1 MNSFQNNKW
10 KLILA
15 ALGVVIVGFSL
26 IYTNHIVEKM
36 KEEERKKATIWGM
49 TIGEVFKDRS
59 NMTYLLDVLRLTS
72 SIPAILTDEN
82 GKIEDW
88 NNLNENKVANEAYMQ
103 SQLDLMKR
111 QHDPIIIEDKGLKQ
125 YIYRKNSA
133 LLTMLTYF
141 PVVQFLLI
149 IAFVIMGYLAL
160 NQARKAEQNRVW
172 VGMAKETAHQLGTPI
187 TSLVAWI
194 EHLKFLTA
202 ENEDVQ
208 DVLFEFRN
216 DLGRLELI
224 AERFSKI
231 GSIPEL
237 KESDLHEMV
246 LRSFDYMAK
255 RAPRRVNFIAPEAPE
270 NPLIAKINGPLFDW
284 VLENLLKNALDA
296 LEGKGE
302 VSAEL
307 FEDQEFLYVDI
318 ADTGKGIPA
327 NNLKTVFQ
335 PGFTTKKRGWGL
347 GLSLTKRIVENY
359 HSGKIF
365 VKESTVNQGTIFRI
379 QLPKTLNS

>member
-1 MNSFQNNKW
+1 
-10 KLILA
+10 
-15 ALGVVIVGFSL
+15 
-26 IYTNHIVEKM
+26 
-36 KEEERKKATIWGM
+36 
-49 TIGEVFKDRS
+49 KDRS
-59 NMTYLLDVLRLTS
+59 NLTFISEILILTS
-72 SIPAILTDEN
+72 TIPTIITDE
-82 GKIEDW
+82 GEKIETW
-88 NNLNENKVANEAYMQ
+88 SNLNEKKINNKAYMAK
-103 SQLDLMKR
+103 QLAIMKK

-125 YIYRKNSA
+125 FIYYKNSA

-141 PVVQFLLI
+141 PIVQFLLI
-149 IAFVIMGYLAL
+149 TAFVIMGYLAL

-194 EHLKFLTA
+194 EHLKFLA
-202 ENEDVQ
+202 EDNADIQ
-208 DVLFEFRN
+208 DVLGEFRN

-237 KESDLHEMV
+237 KESDLYQMV
-246 LRSFDYMAK
+246 FRSFEYMSK
-255 RAPRRVNFIAPEAPE
+255 LAPKRVNFNFPEAPT

-318 ADTGKGIPA
+318 IDTGKGIPA

-365 VKESTVNQGTIFRI
+365 VKESAVNQGTIFRI
-379 QLPKTLNS
+379 QLPKTLHS